1 MSCKNDVSSVMEV
14 SVHTEEYIKVYDFAN
29 VKPCD
34 NKASKIIMLFES
46 KIC

>member
-1 MSCKNDVSSVMEV
+1 MMSRLLWKSLCILRS
-14 SVHTEEYIKVYDFAN
+14 IKVYDFAN

-34 NKASKIIMLFES
+34 NKASKIILFES